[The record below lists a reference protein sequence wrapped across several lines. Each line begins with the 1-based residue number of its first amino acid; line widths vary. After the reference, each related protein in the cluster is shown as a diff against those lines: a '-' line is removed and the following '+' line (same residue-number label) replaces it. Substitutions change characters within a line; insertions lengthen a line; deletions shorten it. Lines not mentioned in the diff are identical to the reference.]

1 MRNPRIGNINHSLTL
16 NKPGVCQV
24 FFVDT
29 EKVLSAPDLLMLM
42 RNSSNVDELLSRS
55 LVDLKLDENW
65 HDFVNDF
72 SLWGLYS
79 YDDKASAQGTY
90 TSFKVTVPV
99 PHDQYESH
107 SKTFNAMRDK
117 QFLVFVML
125 KDKSCRLLGTV
136 ERGCD
141 FDRKFTTGNHK
152 GASRND
158 LTFSWDSDINPLYYK
173 NPFLDELYMD
183 ASSLAY
189 DCFTDFE
196 FGITINN
203 LSAPTV
209 LTIQFF
215 DEVQNKW
222 IDIKDVTATT
232 NGYTD
237 FLITPYTFEQNRIY
251 HLRAKAK
258 TLGIISSTYSVNPTL
273 YCS

>member
-1 MRNPRIGNINHSLTL
+1 MRKPTIGNINHSLCI
-16 NKPGVCQV
+16 NKPGVCKA

-29 EKVLSAPDLLMLM
+29 EKVLSSPDLLMLM
-42 RNSSNVDELLSRS
+42 KNSSNVQEPLSRS
-55 LVDLKLDENW
+55 LVELCLDENW

-72 SLWGLYS
+72 NLWGLYT
-79 YDDKASAQGTY
+79 YDDKSSAQGIL

-99 PHDQYESH
+99 PMDIYETH
-107 SKTFNAMRDK
+107 AQTFNAMRDK
-117 QFLVFVML
+117 QFIVFVML
-125 KDKSCRLLGTV
+125 KDKSCRILGTV
-136 ERGCD
+136 DRGCD
-141 FDRKFTTGNHK
+141 FDRKFSTGNHK

-158 LTFSWDSDINPLYYK
+158 LTFTWDSDINPLYYK
-173 NPFLDELYMD
+173 NPFLDELYMV

-189 DCFTDFE
+189 DCFTEFE

-222 IDIKDVTATT
+222 VDIQDVTATT

-237 FLITPYTFEQNRIY
+237 FLVTPYTFDQNRIY

-258 TLGIISSTYSVNPTL
+258 TLGIISNTFSINPTL
-273 YCS
+273 YCI